1 LVPVMLDGADRVGS
15 NAGDPVT
22 WSSPVIGPLR
32 LLAGQSLDALLP
44 GGAQLPAMRS
54 PAGSTPSQIAAVL
67 AVVLGVIGVVAA
79 WQQARPLF
87 WHLLAGLGGSIA
99 LLGVVGFHLL
109 DRYVAFLLPH
119 VATVIGAGVVALVSS
134 VPAARP
140 ARWRA
145 IAVLGLIG
153 AASITGLPHV
163 WAQSVQPKQ
172 NFAGAAAEIADGDPA
187 VLVARNLHV
196 GWAWYLDPDAIE
208 RVDDAAEADA
218 AFCDGPRPAVY
229 LLDPNAEPDDG
240 PTCLD
245 DAELREVPERSDVGA
260 MRWYVLD

>member
-1 LVPVMLDGADRVGS
+1 
-15 NAGDPVT
+15 
-22 WSSPVIGPLR
+22 
-32 LLAGQSLDALLP
+32 
-44 GGAQLPAMRS
+44 
-54 PAGSTPSQIAAVL
+54 
-67 AVVLGVIGVVAA
+67 
-79 WQQARPLF
+79 
-87 WHLLAGLGGSIA
+87 
-99 LLGVVGFHLL
+99 
-109 DRYVAFLLPH
+109 
-119 VATVIGAGVVALVSS
+119 
-134 VPAARP
+134 
-140 ARWRA
+140 
-145 IAVLGLIG
+145 
-153 AASITGLPHV
+153 
-163 WAQSVQPKQ
+163 VQPKQ